1 MRILVTGG
9 FGYVGGR
16 VAQYLSK
23 LGHHV
28 LLASRI
34 PRASPEWLPESAQI
48 LLDWSDPDTLTSAC
62 MGVDVIVHAAGM
74 NAKDSQANPL
84 HAFEVNALHTGR
96 LIEAAK
102 DADVKRFIYFS
113 TAHVYSSTLLGR
125 IDEQVRT
132 ENYHP
137 YASSHLAAEYL
148 VLGATGIES
157 VVLRLSNACGAP
169 AHADV
174 NGWMLLVNDLC
185 RQLIVN
191 GKMQLH
197 SDASQLRDFIPMTDV
212 AAAVEHMLAFPL
224 DNNSEN
230 IFNLGGE
237 NSMRIGEM
245 AEFVASRFEMLW
257 GARPLIECLSSKA
270 VFTNASLAYDLTKL
284 KSTGFN
290 LKQSLEQEIDQALLF
305 CRSHFST

>member
-34 PRASPEWLPESAQI
+34 PRVSPEWLPESEQI
-48 LLDWSDPDTLTSAC
+48 SLDWSAPETLTSAC

-74 NAKDSQANPL
+74 NAKDCQANPL
-84 HAFEVNALHTGR
+84 HAFEVNALHTGL
-96 LIEAAK
+96 LIESAK
-102 DADVKRFIYFS
+102 VAGVKRFVYFS
-113 TAHVYSSTLLGR
+113 TAHVYSSTLLGL
-125 IDEQVRT
+125 IDEKVLT

-169 AHADV
+169 AHAAV

-185 RQLIVN
+185 RQIVVN

-197 SDASQLRDFIPMTDV
+197 SDASQLRNFIPMTDV
-212 AAAVEHMLAFPL
+212 AAAVEHMLALPL

-230 IFNLGGE
+230 IFNLGGDHT
-237 NSMRIGEM
+237 MRIGEM
-245 AEFVASRFEMLW
+245 AEFVASRFELLW
-257 GARPLIECLSSKA
+257 GVRPAIERLSSKA
-270 VFTNASLAYDLTKL
+270 AFMNDSLVYDLTKL
-284 KSTGFN
+284 KSTGFH
-290 LKQSLEQEIDQALLF
+290 LKQSLEQEVDQTLLF
-305 CRSHFST
+305 CKSHFST